1 MSHHDLVSFEV
12 MKLVVVVVVTEEISM
27 DKGAKIKKIKLEWMI
42 IQGNCK

>member
-27 DKGAKIKKIKLEWMI
+27 DKAAKLNYLFIYISI
-42 IQGNCK
+42 